1 MEKFTKPT
9 NNHIEWHDERLKRRS
24 DELGEALRGNY
35 LSGERLE
42 QVQREMAHIAFEQW
56 ARRQDRI
63 KQETEEAYNERA
75 RTTG

>member
-1 MEKFTKPT
+1 MSDHLT
-9 NNHIEWHDERLKRRS
+9 WHEARLTRRS
-24 DELGEALRGNY
+24 EELGEALRSGY

-42 QVQREMAHIAFEQW
+42 QVQREMGLVAFEQW

-75 RTTG
+75 RTSS